1 LECGIP
7 WCKRWQGI
15 VFQSNKENKISQV
28 IEVEGHLIDS
38 NILSSI
44 LDIIMDLQGEFEFLE
59 FNVGRGKNDY
69 SSTKIEIFG
78 KTTEHRDNIVREVL
92 RLGALLP
99 ETPEVEY
106 EASIGDMMLPDTFY
120 CTTNHET
127 SVYMDGEWVEVEN
140 QMMDKHIIVETEN
153 KRAYCKPISH
163 VVKGDL
169 IVVGD
174 RGIKVKYPER
184 PREGVGVFEFM
195 NSDVSPEKPT
205 TSIIKEIARNLKSR
219 IKNGGKIVVVV
230 GPALVHTG
238 AAPALAEMIR
248 MGYVDA
254 LLSGNAVAVHDI
266 EYALMGTSLGVNL
279 ERVTV
284 QSPRNHIAAINQ
296 VMKAGSIKALVEN
309 GELTS
314 GIMYELTVND
324 IPYALA
330 GSIRDD
336 GPLPE
341 VIKCTQEAQEK
352 YREVVKD
359 ADYCIMLASTLHS
372 IAVGNMLPSKVKTI
386 CVDINPAV
394 VTKLSDRGT
403 SQAVGIV
410 TDVGTFMP
418 LLVNELKS

>member
-1 LECGIP
+1 
-7 WCKRWQGI
+7 
-15 VFQSNKENKISQV
+15 
-28 IEVEGHLIDS
+28 
-38 NILSSI
+38 
-44 LDIIMDLQGEFEFLE
+44 MDLQGEFEFLE

-78 KTTEHRDNIVREVL
+78 ETTEHRDRIVREVL

-106 EASIGDMMLPDTFY
+106 EVSIGDMMLPDTFY

-127 SVYMDGEWVEVEN
+127 SVYMDGEWVDVEN
-140 QMMDKHIIVETEN
+140 QMMDKHIIVEPEN
-153 KRAYCKPISH
+153 NRAYCKPISH
-163 VVKGDL
+163 VKKGDL

-195 NSDVSPEKPT
+195 NSDVSPEKPA
-205 TSIIKEIARNLKSR
+205 TSLIREIARNLKNR
-219 IKNGGKIVVVV
+219 QGNGGKIIVVV

-238 AAPALAEMIR
+238 AAPALAEMIKL
-248 MGYVDA
+248 GYVDA
-254 LLSGNAVAVHDI
+254 VLSGNAVAVHDI
-266 EYALMGTSLGVNL
+266 EYALMGTSLGVDL

-296 VMKAGSIKALVEN
+296 VMKAGSIKAMVDN
-309 GELTS
+309 GQLNR

-324 IPYALA
+324 IPYVLA

-341 VIKCTQEAQEK
+341 VIKCTHEAQEK

-372 IAVGNMLPSKVKTI
+372 IAVGNMLPSNVKTI

>member
-1 LECGIP
+1 
-7 WCKRWQGI
+7 
-15 VFQSNKENKISQV
+15 
-28 IEVEGHLIDS
+28 
-38 NILSSI
+38 
-44 LDIIMDLQGEFEFLE
+44 MDLQGEFEFLE
-59 FNVGRGKNDY
+59 FNVGKGKNNY
-69 SSTKIEIFG
+69 SSTKIEIIG
-78 KTTEHRDNIVREVL
+78 QTKEHRDKIVREVL
-92 RLGALLP
+92 RLGAMLP

-106 EASIGDMMLPDTFY
+106 EVSPGDMMLPDAFY

-127 SVYMDGEWVEVEN
+127 SVYMDGDWVVVEN
-140 QMMDKHIIVETEN
+140 QMMDKHIILEPEN
-153 KRAYCKPISH
+153 NRAYCKPISH
-163 VVKGDL
+163 VKKGDL
-169 IVVGD
+169 VVVGD
-174 RGIKVKYPER
+174 KGIRVKYPER

-195 NSDVSPEKPT
+195 NSDVSPEKPV
-205 TSIIKEIARNLKSR
+205 TSLIREIAGNLKAR
-219 IKNGGKIVVVV
+219 AGNGRKIVVVV

-254 LLSGNAVAVHDI
+254 VLSGNAVAVHDI

-279 ERVTV
+279 DKVSI

-296 VMKAGSIKALVEN
+296 VMKAGSIKKLVED
-309 GELTS
+309 GKLTS
-314 GIMYELTVND
+314 GIMYELTVRN
-324 IPYALA
+324 IPYVLA

-341 VIKCTQEAQEK
+341 VIRCTHEAQAK

-372 IAVGNMLPSKVKTI
+372 IAVGNMLPSSVKTI

-403 SQAVGIV
+403 SQALGIV

>member
-1 LECGIP
+1 
-7 WCKRWQGI
+7 
-15 VFQSNKENKISQV
+15 
-28 IEVEGHLIDS
+28 
-38 NILSSI
+38 
-44 LDIIMDLQGEFEFLE
+44 MDLQGEFEFLE
-59 FNVGRGKNDY
+59 FNVGKSKNDY
-69 SSTKIEIFG
+69 SSTKIEIIG
-78 KTTEHRDNIVREVL
+78 KTEEHRDNIVREVL

-106 EASIGDMMLPDTFY
+106 EGSIGDMMLPDTFY

-140 QMMDKHIIVETEN
+140 QMMDKHVIVEPEH
-153 KRAYCKPISH
+153 KKAYCKPISH
-163 VVKGDL
+163 VKKGDL

-174 RGIKVKYPER
+174 KGIRVKYPER

-195 NSDVSPEKPT
+195 NSNVSSEKPA
-205 TSIIKEIARNLKSR
+205 TSLIKEIARNLKSR
-219 IKNGGKIVVVV
+219 TGNGGKIVVVV

-248 MGYVDA
+248 LGYVDA
-254 LLSGNAVAVHDI
+254 VLSGNAVAVHDI

-296 VMKAGSIKALVEN
+296 VMKAGSIKKMVEN
-309 GELTS
+309 GKLTS

-324 IPYALA
+324 IPYVLA

-341 VIKCTQEAQEK
+341 VIRCTHEAQEK

-372 IAVGNMLPSKVKTI
+372 IAVGNMLPSSVKTI

>member
-1 LECGIP
+1 
-7 WCKRWQGI
+7 
-15 VFQSNKENKISQV
+15 
-28 IEVEGHLIDS
+28 
-38 NILSSI
+38 
-44 LDIIMDLQGEFEFLE
+44 MDLQGEFEFLE
-59 FNVGRGKNDY
+59 FNVGKSKNDY
-69 SSTKIEIFG
+69 SSTKIMIFG
-78 KTTEHRDNIVREVL
+78 ETEEHKDNIVREVL

-106 EASIGDMMLPDTFY
+106 EVALGDMMLPDTFY

-127 SVYMDGEWVEVEN
+127 SVYMDSEWVTVEN
-140 QMMDKHIIVETEN
+140 QMMDKHIILEPGN
-153 KRAYCKPISH
+153 KRAFCKPISH
-163 VVKGDL
+163 VKKGDL
-169 IVVGD
+169 VVVGD
-174 RGIKVKYPER
+174 KGIRVKYPER

-195 NSDVSPEKPT
+195 NSDVSPEKPA
-205 TSIIKEIARNLKSR
+205 TSLIREIAKSLKDR
-219 IKNGGKIVVVV
+219 AGNGGKIVVVA
-230 GPALVHTG
+230 GPALIHTG
-238 AAPALAEMIR
+238 GAPYLAEMIR
-248 MGYVDA
+248 LGYVDA

-266 EYALMGTSLGVNL
+266 EYSLMGTSLGVNL

-296 VMKAGSIKALVEN
+296 VMKAGSIKAMVDS
-309 GELTS
+309 GKITS
-314 GIMYELTVND
+314 GIMYELTKNKV
-324 IPYALA
+324 PYVLA

-341 VIKCTQEAQEK
+341 VIKCTHEAQEK

-372 IAVGNMLPSKVKTI
+372 IAVGNMLPSKIKTI

-418 LLVNELKS
+418 LLVNELKK